1 MGGSFKPEK
10 ADLSKAV
17 QGDNSLTVSR
27 TGAWHGWG
35 RGGRLPSMAGAGMDS
50 FLDSEKDLAS
60 VSDTH
65 LASMVFTLQQI
76 LTVPEDL
83 MLFHA
88 LAVTVPGALVLLHA
102 LAVTVS
108 GALYC

>member
-1 MGGSFKPEK
+1 
-10 ADLSKAV
+10 
-17 QGDNSLTVSR
+17 
-27 TGAWHGWG
+27 
-35 RGGRLPSMAGAGMDS
+35 MDG

-60 VSDTH
+60 VSDIH

-88 LAVTVPGALVLLHA
+88 LAATVPGALVLLHA

-108 GALYC
+108 GTLYY